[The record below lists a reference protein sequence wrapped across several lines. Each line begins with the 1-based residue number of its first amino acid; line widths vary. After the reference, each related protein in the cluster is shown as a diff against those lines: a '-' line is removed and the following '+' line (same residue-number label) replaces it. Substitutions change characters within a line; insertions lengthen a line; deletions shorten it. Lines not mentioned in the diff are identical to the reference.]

1 MFKNRDILFF
11 VFFTLLMVIS
21 SGCTQKEVKT
31 PKQETVVKQQQTDN
45 LPYWFHNP
53 NAQNHFGA
61 VGYAKNQK
69 DKKLQK
75 RLALIDAK
83 ARLAENIK
91 VTVTAKTAS
100 YSDGVKD
107 EFHTLDKLSA
117 SQKIVR
123 PKLRDTYIDNKGDM
137 YVWITKE

>member
-11 VFFTLLMVIS
+11 VSFTLLMVLF
-21 SGCTQKEVKT
+21 SGCTQEKVKT
-31 PKQETVVKQQQTDN
+31 PKQEAVVKQQQTDK

-83 ARLAENIK
+83 ARLAESIK
-91 VTVTAKTAS
+91 VKVDSKSKLAT
-100 YSDGVKD
+100 D
-107 EFHTLDKLSA
+107 EKGEELHTDDKFSA
-117 SQKIVR
+117 SQRIVR
-123 PKLRDTYIDNKGDM
+123 PKLRDTYVDEKGDM